1 MGRKGFNGKGR
12 DHRGWL
18 GEGKGLMGRGGVNR
32 KGKGINGKGR
42 DHRGRLG
49 EGKGQGVNG
58 KGEGGLKESREAALN

>member
-1 MGRKGFNGKGR
+1 MGRKRGSMGRKGF
-12 DHRGWL
+12 
-18 GEGKGLMGRGGVNR
+18 
-32 KGKGINGKGR
+32 NGKGR